1 MDKLLAPHTP
11 EATAHNHLTYV
22 NSPSK
27 PSFFAPTSPFFV
39 EATSRVMSLRV
50 LVYPSS
56 ENSFTWHTDQSSVD
70 ESLIAGCAS
79 YRAFDRYL
87 SGNDIF
93 LLPRTRSELESI
105 LYVTSLFF
113 FLRFPPRGLTLFH
126 IRRRYAY
133 DAIHNAIASS
143 RSPLQTGGYSR
154 VSFNCGAENICIV
167 PS

>member
-22 NSPSK
+22 NSPSNL
-27 PSFFAPTSPFFV
+27 SFFSPTSPFFAD
-39 EATSRVMSLRV
+39 ATSRVMSLRV

-56 ENSFTWHTDQSSVD
+56 ENSFTWHTDQPSVD

-93 LLPRTRSELESI
+93 LLPRTQSELESI
-105 LYVTSLFF
+105 LYVTLSLLFF
-113 FLRFPPRGLTLFH
+113 FLFRFPPEG
-126 IRRRYAY
+126 
-133 DAIHNAIASS
+133 
-143 RSPLQTGGYSR
+143 
-154 VSFNCGAENICIV
+154 
-167 PS
+167 

>member
-11 EATAHNHLTYV
+11 EATAHNHIT
-22 NSPSK
+22 
-27 PSFFAPTSPFFV
+27 
-39 EATSRVMSLRV
+39 
-50 LVYPSS
+50 
-56 ENSFTWHTDQSSVD
+56 ENSFTWHTDQPSVD

-105 LYVTSLFF
+105 L
-113 FLRFPPRGLTLFH
+113 
-126 IRRRYAY
+126 RRYAY

-154 VSFNCGAENICIV
+154 VCHLAEQSIRDVLHTGDNVDILLALHRPASTNASNHESDDCNTRPITTKLK
-167 PS
+167 